1 MWKDWE
7 PPAYCKY
14 PEYTLSQSHFIGGLQ
29 IKMNKFRKSRKGFTL
44 IEIMIVVLI
53 IGILLAIAIPNFMK
67 ARETSRTKACI
78 ANLKEI
84 DTAKEQLAM
93 DTHLSNGGACDMTD
107 LVGADAYI
115 KNTPICPSGTGAY
128 TASVIGTAPVCPNV
142 ATNALHVLP

>member
-1 MWKDWE
+1 M
-7 PPAYCKY
+7 
-14 PEYTLSQSHFIGGLQ
+14 S
-29 IKMNKFRKSRKGFTL
+29 KFRNNRKGFTL

-93 DTHLSNGGACDMTD
+93 DTHLSNGGDCAMTD

-115 KNTPICPSGTGAY
+115 KNTPICPSGTGVY
-128 TASVIGTAPVCPNV
+128 TPSVIGTSPVCPNV